1 MSQPDDIH
9 FLKKKKKGIGIVLL
23 TNHIIMSQPDD
34 IHFLKEKTHELLN
47 ECRWSEAEQILIKI
61 KALNQDNDKMI
72 IILGELYHKQNKY
85 IKSHKLFKRILSNY
99 LKITTNNVH
108 RSDIHYQFGELL
120 LSINKPHLALKH
132 FDHLII
138 NNPNNINYIIQNA
151 KTSSMLK
158 YYTKAQQLFNKAL
171 QITNE

>member
-1 MSQPDDIH
+1 MSQ
-9 FLKKKKKGIGIVLL
+9 
-23 TNHIIMSQPDD
+23 SDD
-34 IHFLKEKTHELLN
+34 IHFLKEKANELLN
-47 ECRWSEAEQILIKI
+47 ECRWSELEQILISIKALNQSIKALNQNLTEI